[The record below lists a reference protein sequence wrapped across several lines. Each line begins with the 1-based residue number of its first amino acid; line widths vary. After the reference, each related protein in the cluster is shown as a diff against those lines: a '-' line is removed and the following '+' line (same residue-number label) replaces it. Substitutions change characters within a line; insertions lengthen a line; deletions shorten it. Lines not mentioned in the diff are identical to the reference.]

1 MTAAIPWAATVLSP
15 LCSRPGREIA
25 GAACA
30 VDVGRTA
37 APARAPAASIKDSAS
52 RVAPYLDRPVMGVR
66 SFQLEGQP
74 VGAPSGDD
82 TAMRA
87 TPVFSKPA

>member
-37 APARAPAASIKDSAS
+37 APARAPAAHIKDKVS
-52 RVAPYLDRPVMGVR
+52 RVAPYLDLPVMGVR
-66 SFQLEGQP
+66 SFQFEGQP
-74 VGAPSGDD
+74 AGAMSEHD
-82 TAMRA
+82 TAMRT
-87 TPVFSKPA
+87 TPVSFEPT